1 MGATMTNKT
10 PFILVVSYGRTGS
23 TLLKE
28 ILNTD
33 PKAEIQGE
41 NGMALRG
48 LMDVYESLVSA
59 DSQKRDDPTSPWHTH
74 VDVPCAVENMEL
86 LIEGALFRRPDSIK
100 GFKDVGYRKM
110 QIEDI
115 RSFIGMFATIY
126 DLTVIANFRQDKR
139 ALMESLARGGHIMGY
154 HHPKTVASGL
164 EAIEAAVIPG
174 RGYRY
179 WRIDYEDLHDLASLE
194 PVFEVAGLE
203 FEPGRVL
210 DTLRVPYSNRQRPG
224 LVDADGVVTV

>member
-1 MGATMTNKT
+1 MSGKT

-28 ILNTD
+28 LLNTD
-33 PKAEIQGE
+33 PRAEIQGE

-74 VDVPCAVENMEL
+74 VDVPCALENMEL
-86 LIEGALFRRPDSIK
+86 LIEGALFGRPDAIK

-110 QIEDI
+110 QVEDI

-126 DLTVIANFRQDKR
+126 DLTVIANFRRDKE
-139 ALMESLARGGHIMGY
+139 ALMASLQRGGHVSGFY
-154 HHPKTVASGL
+154 HPKSVLTGI

-179 WRIDYEDLHDLASLE
+179 VRIDYEDLHDLANLE
-194 PVFEVAGLE
+194 RVFEVAGLE

-210 DTLRVPYSNRQRPG
+210 ETLQVPYSNRRRPG
-224 LVDADGVVTV
+224 LVDSDGVVTV

>member
-1 MGATMTNKT
+1 MSDKT

-28 ILNTD
+28 LLNTD

-126 DLTVIANFRQDKR
+126 DLTVIANFRRDKQ
-139 ALMESLARGGHIMGY
+139 ALMASLQRGGHVSGFY
-154 HHPKTVASGL
+154 HPKTLLSGF
-164 EAIEAAVIPG
+164 EAVEAAVVP
-174 RGYRY
+174 RHETYRY
-179 WRIDYEDLHDLASLE
+179 TRIDYEDLHDLEGLE
-194 PVFEVAGLE
+194 RVFEVAGLE

-210 DTLRVPYSNRQRPG
+210 ETLQVPCSNNHRPG